1 MQASRSFLVN
11 KGISGVKVE
20 PIAREL
26 GVTPGSFYWHFD
38 NRKALHRALLKNWL
52 SSNVTPFFSVLEEAE
67 DNPRA
72 QYLALAYVWVLS
84 PQFDAKL
91 DVAIREWGKN
101 SKLVARLMRII
112 DHKRIALYQWIFEG
126 FGHEP
131 MSALVR
137 ARTMY
142 YHQIGYYTLD
152 VEETSDERLM
162 QIPHYAEIIAGDAW
176 LKTATTPESVQS
188 LLINFPRRKS
198 VLERISSRNSN
209 VES

>member
-1 MQASRSFLVN
+1 M
-11 KGISGVKVE
+11 
-20 PIAREL
+20 
-26 GVTPGSFYWHFD
+26 
-38 NRKALHRALLKNWL
+38 
-52 SSNVTPFFSVLEEAE
+52 LEEAE

-152 VEETSDERLM
+152 VEETSDARLM
-162 QIPHYAEIIAGDAW
+162 QIPHYAEIIAGDPW
-176 LKTATTPESVQS
+176 LKTATTPESVRS

-198 VLERISSRNSN
+198 VLERISSRKTN
-209 VES
+209 VEG